1 MGKLYPE
8 VSNHLGSQPKD
19 KLLVKADLKAKFLR
33 HLNQKK
39 QDEGFTLIE
48 LLLVIMFVGILSAIA
63 LPSFLSQ
70 SNKAKQAEGRTYVG
84 SLNKG
89 QQAHLTEHATFA
101 ESDISALGLGIK
113 TSTIYY
119 NYTTQGKN
127 SGGITSTAINK
138 GTATPSAIGLKG
150 YAGMVSLIISGTNSE
165 VTSISTLCE
174 QKNPNIPPVDPINGE
189 FCASSQIEIG
199 QH

>member
-1 MGKLYPE
+1 M
-8 VSNHLGSQPKD
+8 
-19 KLLVKADLKAKFLR
+19 KAELKAKFLR

-48 LLLVIMFVGILSAIA
+48 LLLVIIFVGILSAIA

-70 SNKAKQAEGRTYVG
+70 SNKAKQAEGKTYVG

-89 QQAHLTEHATFA
+89 QQAHLTELSRF
-101 ESDISALGLGIK
+101 ENNNISALGLGIK
-113 TSTIYY
+113 TVTIYY
-119 NYTTQGKN
+119 SYTTQGKN
-127 SGGITSTAINK
+127 SGGTTSSAINK

-165 VTSISTLCE
+165 VTSISNLCE
-174 QKNPNIPPVDPINGE
+174 QKQPNLPPVDPINGE
-189 FCASSQIEIG
+189 ICAPSQIEVG
-199 QH
+199 Q